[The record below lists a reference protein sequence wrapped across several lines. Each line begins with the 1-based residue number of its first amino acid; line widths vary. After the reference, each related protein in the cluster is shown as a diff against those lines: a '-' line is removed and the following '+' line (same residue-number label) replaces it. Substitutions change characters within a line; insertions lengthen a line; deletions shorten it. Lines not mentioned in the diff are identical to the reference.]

1 MKKLFKCLKQRNS
14 VRYGTLYYF
23 FMSQRTIYK
32 QQITTTLAG
41 VRDFIIA
48 LRLVRERPKLLG

>member
-1 MKKLFKCLKQRNS
+1 ML
-14 VRYGTLYYF
+14 
-23 FMSQRTIYK
+23 QRTIYK

-48 LRLVRERPKLLG
+48 LRLVRDQSYWVKREINILTLS